1 MKFHDEIHKWHGEA
15 QCASLAEKLKKR
27 GFQVEI
33 CSSPEEFRKYMSE
46 QIDSEESVGLGGSVS
61 IRELELDTA
70 LKEKGNEVLDHWDS
84 SLSAEEKNAVR
95 DRQMSADVFITGINA
110 ITREGQIVN
119 IDGVGNRLAALT
131 YGPKKVYAIAGVNK
145 IAGSLD
151 DAMWRIK
158 NIAAPKN
165 AKRLNLS
172 TPCAKTGF
180 CHNCGEETSIC
191 RIINILEYKPRQTEY
206 TIVLLPFEVGY

>member
-1 MKFHDEIHKWHGEA
+1 MKYSEEIHKWHGQT
-15 QCASLAEKLKKR
+15 QCEFLAEKLKKR
-27 GFQVEI
+27 GFDAEI
-33 CSSPEEFRKYMSE
+33 CSDPEAFRKYMTTVIKQNE
-46 QIDSEESVGLGGSVS
+46 TVGLGGSVS
-61 IRELELDTA
+61 IRELELDKA
-70 LKEKGNEVLDHWDS
+70 LVENGNEVLDHWNS
-84 SLSAEEKNAVR
+84 SLSMEEKNAVR
-95 DRQMSADVFITGINA
+95 DRQLSADVFITGINA

-131 YGPKKVYAIAGVNK
+131 FGPKRVFAIAGINK

-180 CHNCGEETSIC
+180 CHQCGAETSIC